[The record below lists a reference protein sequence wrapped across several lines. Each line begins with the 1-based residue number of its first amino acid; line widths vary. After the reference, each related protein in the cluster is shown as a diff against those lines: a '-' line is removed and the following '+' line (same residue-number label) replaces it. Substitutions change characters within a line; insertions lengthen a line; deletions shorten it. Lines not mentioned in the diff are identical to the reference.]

1 MNIVKKSTPVTYKI
15 YVARYIHE
23 RLPDGTVRKNYLSL
37 EKQCGAYP
45 DFSQAYVRVEA
56 IRKTLTDHNG
66 VSVLVSRSAG
76 YCEDVMSLPVKKNS
90 KDPRDCDDP
99 GRVYVTII
107 ATIWELELQ

>member
-1 MNIVKKSTPVTYKI
+1 MNIVKLPVSYFKI
-15 YVARYIHE
+15 YVARFIHE
-23 RLPDGTVRKNYLSL
+23 RQPDGTVRKNYLSL
-37 EKQCGAYP
+37 EKQCGTYP

-76 YCEDVMSLPVKKNS
+76 YCEDVMALPVKKKS
-90 KDPRDCDDP
+90 KEPRDCDDP